1 MVILVY
7 FFIKYFF
14 LRVNVYWEYKELL
27 FEVWFLVMIDNVV
40 YYLYSKLIKCKSES
54 DFDSFVVFLLIVCL
68 CNEEFI
74 YDGYYCKKD

>member
-1 MVILVY
+1 
-7 FFIKYFF
+7 
-14 LRVNVYWEYKELL
+14 
-27 FEVWFLVMIDNVV
+27 MIDNVV

-54 DFDSFVVFLLIVCL
+54 DFDSFVVFLLIVCF